1 MAVLENL
8 EPKSVFG
15 FFEEMASIPHGSGNT
30 KQVSDWL
37 VSFAKERNLEYYQDS
52 LNNVIIIKEATPGY
66 ENGEPII
73 LQGHMDMVCEQAPD
87 CTKDMTKE
95 GLDLGIDGDM
105 VYAKG
110 TTLGGDDGIA
120 DAMMMAILDAEDIPH
135 PRVECVFTVDE
146 ETGMYGAIA
155 IDCSPLKARR
165 FLNIDSEDEGVF
177 TVSCA
182 GGNITRCTLPL
193 VRAPFEGS
201 ALTITVDGLQGG
213 HSGIEI
219 NKGRANSNMTMGRI
233 LAAIAKVTGLRLIS
247 VAGGQKDNAIPNCT
261 VAKVMVADAE
271 AVKTVC
277 AQFDADLKAEYVIT
291 DHDIR
296 VSVEAGE
303 AAEAMDAASTDK
315 AICMLTCLPNG
326 IQVMSADIEGLVQTS
341 LNLGVLTTDE
351 TEIVASFCVRS
362 SVETQ
367 KAMVVDRIKVL
378 MKQLGGKVEVQ
389 GDYLGWAYCQES
401 PLRDLLVEVFKD
413 QYGKEPKVEA
423 IHAGVECGMFVGKIP
438 GLDCVSIGPDLR
450 NVHTFNERMY
460 IGSVQRT
467 WKLLLETLKRMK

>member
-15 FFEEMASIPHGSGNT
+15 FFEQMASIPHGSGNT

-37 VSFAKERNLEYYQDS
+37 VSFAKERNLEYYQDD

-73 LQGHMDMVCEQAPD
+73 LQGHMDMVCQQSPD
-87 CTKDMTKE
+87 CTKNMEVD
-95 GLDLGIDGDM
+95 GLDLGIDGDT

-120 DAMMMAILDAEDIPH
+120 VAMCLAVLDAEDLPH
-135 PRVECVFTVDE
+135 PRVEAVFTVDE
-146 ETGMYGAIA
+146 ETGMYGAIG
-155 IDCSPLKARR
+155 IDVAPLKARR
-165 FLNIDSEDEGVF
+165 LLNIDSEDEGVF

-182 GGNITRCTLPL
+182 GGNISRCTLPL
-193 VRAPFEGS
+193 VRADFAGE
-201 ALTITVDGLQGG
+201 ALTVTVDGLQGG

-233 LAAIAKVTGLRLIS
+233 LTAIRAKTDLRIIDVT
-247 VAGGQKDNAIPNCT
+247 GGQKDNAIPNCT
-261 VAKVMVADAE
+261 VANILVADAE
-271 AVKTVC
+271 AARAAC
-277 AQFDADLKAEYVIT
+277 AAMEADLKVEYVTT
-291 DHDIR
+291 DPAIAVH
-296 VSVEAGE
+296 VEAGK
-303 AAEAMDAASTDK
+303 AAAAMDQASSDK
-315 AICMLTCLPNG
+315 VICMLTCLPNG

-341 LNLGVLTTDE
+341 LNLGVLF
-351 TEIVASFCVRS
+351 TEENQLTASFCVRS
-362 SVETQ
+362 SVESQ
-367 KAMVVDRIKVL
+367 KAMVVARLKNL
-378 MKQLGGKVEVQ
+378 MAQLGGAVDVQ
-389 GDYLGWAYCQES
+389 GDYPGWAYQQES
-401 PLRDLLVEVFKD
+401 PLRDLLVEVFSE
-413 QYGKEPKVEA
+413 QYGREPKVEA
-423 IHAGVECGMFVGKIP
+423 IHAGVECGMFVGKMP